1 MHYFSLYLHHLV
13 YFIMLGASSF
23 LPKLYGEM
31 GLSNGQIGVLS
42 SLPTLFALVLMPM
55 FGTMSDRV
63 PLKRYLL
70 FALLLLLA
78 GSCALAYYSEG
89 FLLLFAATT
98 LYTIF
103 SNAARPVTAAISLEY
118 THKIGKQYG
127 PVRLFGSIGYQ
138 IGALLVGYIMSRS
151 LKSLYPMMAV
161 TTLLAAGTVLIMP
174 DVKGHQHKRTKVP
187 FTRIFADRH
196 LCWLYVLILLC
207 GIGYQFHASFFTK
220 YLGDLGMSNSVI
232 SWITVLGVMAE
243 LPFFFF
249 GDKIARMTNIWNWM
263 MIGMLLC
270 ALRWIGQAYATSP
283 LLIIILQLP
292 GVAITACLDFFPSI
306 YLSRRV
312 SDEQLGTAQS
322 LLTLTTFGAAR
333 VIGSLIGG
341 KVCEYVSI
349 STVFLANGVFLLA
362 VCALLWLPT
371 RRLIRKDT
379 VPKLT

>member
-13 YFIMLGASSF
+13 YFLMLGASTF

-31 GLSNGQIGVLS
+31 GLTNGQIGVLS
-42 SLPTLFALVLMPM
+42 SIPTLFALVLMPM
-55 FGTMSDRV
+55 FGIMSDRV
-63 PLKRYLL
+63 SQKRHLL
-70 FALLLLLA
+70 FILMLLLA
-78 GSCALAYYSEG
+78 GSSALAFYSEG
-89 FLLLFAATT
+89 FLLLFVATT

-103 SNAARPVTAAISLEY
+103 SNAVRPVTAAISLEY
-118 THKIGKQYG
+118 TRKIGKQYG
-127 PVRLFGSIGYQ
+127 PIRLFGSIGYQ
-138 IGALLVGYIMSRS
+138 LGALLVGAVMSYS
-151 LKSLYPMMAV
+151 LKNLYPLMAV
-161 TTLLAAGTVLIMP
+161 ITLAAAATVLIMP
-174 DVKGHQHKRTKVP
+174 DVKGHQHKRQKVP

-196 LCWLYVLILLC
+196 LCWLYLLILLC

-220 YLGDLGMSNSVI
+220 YLGDLGMSNSII

-249 GDKIARMTNIWNWM
+249 GDKIARQTNIWNWM
-263 MIGMLLC
+263 LLGMLLC
-270 ALRWIGQAYATSP
+270 GLRWVGQAYATAP
-283 LLIIILQLP
+283 LPIILLQIP

-306 YLSRRV
+306 YLSRKV

-349 STVFLANGVFLLA
+349 PTVFLANGIFLLA
-362 VCALLWLPT
+362 VCVLLWRPT
-371 RRLIRKDT
+371 RRLIQKEN
-379 VPKLT
+379 VLKLT